1 MAVVSWQ
8 LHEARN
14 RLGDL
19 VRRALREGPQ
29 RITRRGLP
37 AVLVSE
43 AHWNEITQKIPSFG
57 KLLAECPLAAENLR
71 ARRPARAFR
80 IDIAE

>member
-1 MAVVSWQ
+1 MVSWQ

-37 AVLVSE
+37 AVIVVSE

-71 ARRPARAFR
+71 ARRPARVFR
-80 IDIAE
+80 SDIAE